1 MRIPKLRI
9 ESLILIL
16 AITVAQ
22 AQELP
27 SAGILVDGEIPKG
40 FYKAGIRYGEARGD
54 SLYIRWSHAAEADT
68 FWVYKANSNL
78 KYITNSSTRT
88 VWYNQ
93 PFKYERRMATHHLRE
108 YILESP
114 LKFSNLEELAK
125 TSNSQFLEKNLNNF
139 FVK

>member
-1 MRIPKLRI
+1 MRI
-9 ESLILIL
+9 ESVILVI
-16 AITVAQ
+16 AIIAAQ

-27 SAGILVDGEIPKG
+27 GAGILVDGEIPKG
-40 FYKAGIRYGEARGD
+40 FYKAGIRYGEAKGD

-68 FWVYKANSNL
+68 FWVYRANSNL
-78 KYITNSSTRT
+78 EYITNSGIRT

-114 LKFSNLEELAK
+114 LRFSHLEDLAK
-125 TSNSQFLEKNLNNF
+125 NRNSQFLEKNLNDF

>member
-1 MRIPKLRI
+1 MRT

-16 AITVAQ
+16 AIIGIQ

-27 SAGILVDGEIPKG
+27 GAGIFVNGEIPKG
-40 FYKAGIRYGEARGD
+40 FYKAGIRYGEKKGD

-68 FWVYKANSNL
+68 FWVYKTNSNL
-78 KYITNSSTRT
+78 EYITNFGTRT

-108 YILESP
+108 YILEST
-114 LKFSNLEELAK
+114 LKFSDLENLAK
-125 TSNSQFLEKNLNNF
+125 NRNSQFLGKNLNEF

>member
-1 MRIPKLRI
+1 LRI
-9 ESLILIL
+9 KSLILAL

-27 SAGILVDGEIPKG
+27 GAGIFVNGEIPKG
-40 FYKAGIRYGEARGD
+40 FYKAGIRYGEAKGD
-54 SLYIRWSHAAEADT
+54 SIYIRWSHAAEADT
-68 FWVYKANSNL
+68 FWVYRANLNL
-78 KYITNSSTRT
+78 EYITNSSIRT

-114 LKFSNLEELAK
+114 LRFSHLEDLAK
-125 TSNSQFLEKNLNNF
+125 NRRSQFLEKNLNDF

>member
-1 MRIPKLRI
+1 MIPKLRI
-9 ESLILIL
+9 ESLILVL
-16 AITVAQ
+16 AIIVAQ

-27 SAGILVDGEIPKG
+27 SIGILVGGKIPKG
-40 FYKAGIRYGEARGD
+40 FYKAEIRYGEAKGD
-54 SLYIRWSHAAEADT
+54 SLYIRWSHAVEADT

-78 KYITNSSTRT
+78 EYITNSSIRT

-114 LKFSNLEELAK
+114 LKFSNLEDLAK
-125 TSNSQFLEKNLNNF
+125 NRNTQFLEKNLSDF

>member
-1 MRIPKLRI
+1 LRI
-9 ESLILIL
+9 ESAILIL
-16 AITVAQ
+16 AIIAAQ

-27 SAGILVDGEIPKG
+27 SAGILVNGEVPKG
-40 FYKAGIRYGEARGD
+40 FYKAGIRYGVAKGD

-68 FWVYKANSNL
+68 FWVYRANSNL
-78 KYITNSSTRT
+78 EYITNSSTRT

-114 LKFSNLEELAK
+114 LRFSNLEDLAK
-125 TSNSQFLEKNLNNF
+125 NRNSQFLEKNLNDF

>member
-1 MRIPKLRI
+1 MIPKLRI
-9 ESLILIL
+9 ESLILLL
-16 AITVAQ
+16 AIIAAQ

-27 SAGILVDGEIPKG
+27 GAGILVDGKIPKG
-40 FYKAGIRYGEARGD
+40 FYKAGIRYGEAKGD
-54 SLYIRWSHAAEADT
+54 SIYIRWSHATEADT

-78 KYITNSSTRT
+78 EYITNSSIRT
-88 VWYNQ
+88 VWYHQ

-125 TSNSQFLEKNLNNF
+125 NSNSQFLEKNLNDF